1 MAHTLFKARMRTYNA
16 FTAVLCNVMTISEQ
30 HVHVQ
35 CVIIT
40 QIYRRTS
47 LAMRFDPIRLV
58 AKLWLS
64 HAAVKQRVTRMVRVR
79 TVVDG
84 AVAIGRVRQRK
95 LLVDT
100 HTHTTSRES

>member
-1 MAHTLFKARMRTYNA
+1 
-16 FTAVLCNVMTISEQ
+16 
-30 HVHVQ
+30 
-35 CVIIT
+35 
-40 QIYRRTS
+40 
-47 LAMRFDPIRLV
+47 MRFDPIRLV

-64 HAAVKQRVTRMVRVR
+64 HAAVKERVTRMVRVR

-100 HTHTTSRES
+100 HTHTRTTSRES